1 MSARHPLL
9 AQCLLAPLACSLMLH
24 RRRTPDRE
32 RTMPSQLGVQ
42 SAEELRARFLQ
53 YHQAGDVDA
62 MMSLFYLKGASAD
75 MVALYRCGVPEPDQ
89 VVRSAE
95 VSEITADRRT
105 KSPHTL
111 TPEKL
116 LLLKLRRPELGMGV
130 VEQFFYIGRSEGRF
144 FLTLP
149 TGELGGQEVMLKLK
163 LTRLA
168 GESDSPVEWP
178 HVFRREHTTGPDRLA
193 IAPREDPMGVLRDLA
208 TFIGP
213 EFFVLYVLVV
223 SRGRAECG
231 RYESPPLGLV
241 DVRIFIE
248 EFRDMLTN
256 DARHEFWIG
265 STNDRGML
273 VYDDHGIIYAYGPLG
288 DFERSLVA
296 RGFSAGSFQIPAP
309 HTHHFHGEYDEV
321 VDRLL
326 ARWEWRRTELQ
337 PGDGG

>member
-1 MSARHPLL
+1 
-9 AQCLLAPLACSLMLH
+9 
-24 RRRTPDRE
+24 
-32 RTMPSQLGVQ
+32 MPSQPGAQ

-53 YHQAGDVDA
+53 YHHAGDVDA

-75 MVALYRCGVPEPDQ
+75 MVAGYRCGVPKPDQ
-89 VVRSAE
+89 RVVTSAE
-95 VSEITADRRT
+95 VSEITTDRRIT
-105 KSPHTL
+105 SPHTL

-116 LLLKLRRPELGMGV
+116 LLLKFRRPKSGTGV
-130 VEQFFYIGRSEGRF
+130 VELFLYVGRSEGRF

-149 TGELGGQEVMLKLK
+149 TGELGRQEAILKLK
-163 LTRLA
+163 LTRLP
-168 GESDSPVEWP
+168 GKSDLPVEWP

-193 IAPREDPMGVLRDLA
+193 IAPREDPMGVLCDLA

-213 EFFVLYVLVV
+213 ELFLLYVLVV
-223 SRGRAECG
+223 SHGQAESG
-231 RYESPPLGLV
+231 RYESPPLALV
-241 DVRIFIE
+241 DVQIFIE

-265 STNDRGML
+265 STSDRGML

-296 RGFSAGSFQIPAP
+296 RGLSVGSFQIPAP
-309 HTHHFHGEYDEV
+309 HAHHFHREYDEV

-326 ARWEWRRTELQ
+326 ARWEWRRAELQ
-337 PGDGG
+337 PGDGR

>member
-1 MSARHPLL
+1 MLSKPG
-9 AQCLLAPLACSLMLH
+9 AQS
-24 RRRTPDRE
+24 
-32 RTMPSQLGVQ
+32 V
-42 SAEELRARFLQ
+42 EELRARFLQ

-62 MMSLFYLKGASAD
+62 MMSLFYLKGASAE
-75 MVALYRCGVPEPDQ
+75 MVALYRCGVPTPGQ
-89 VVRSAE
+89 RVVTSAE
-95 VSEITADRRT
+95 VSEITADRRV

-111 TPEKL
+111 TPEML
-116 LLLKLRRPELGMGV
+116 LLLKFRRPESGVGV
-130 VEQFFYIGRSEGRF
+130 VEQFFYVGRSEGRF

-149 TGELGGQEVMLKLK
+149 TGELGRQEAMLKRK
-163 LTRLA
+163 LTRLPGGA
-168 GESDSPVEWP
+168 DPPPVVWH
-178 HVFRREHTTGPDRLA
+178 HVFRRERTTGPDRLA
-193 IAPREDPMGVLRDLA
+193 IAPREDPMGVLCDLA

-213 EFFVLYVLVV
+213 ELFLLYVLIV
-223 SRGRAECG
+223 SRGQAECG

-248 EFRDMLTN
+248 EFGDMLTN

-296 RGFSAGSFQIPAP
+296 RGLSAGSFQIPAP
-309 HTHHFHGEYDEV
+309 HSHHFHREYDEV

-337 PGDGG
+337 PGDAG